1 MECKIAQDWQ
11 ENHPAKIIRTKVFME
26 EQGFTSEFDEIDP
39 MAYHA
44 LILDGDQAVAC
55 GRLYQK
61 AEAPDT
67 YLLGRIA
74 VLPEY
79 RKQHLGAKILE
90 ILENQ
95 IKDLNGKMAELS
107 AQISAVGFYE
117 KCGYHKQG
125 DVYFDEHCQHIKMI
139 KYL

>member
-1 MECKIAQDWQ
+1 MESRIAKDYQ
-11 ENHPAKIIRTKVFME
+11 EHHPAREIRIKVFME
-26 EQGFTSEFDEIDP
+26 EQGFTQEFDEIDP
-39 MAYHA
+39 IAYHA
-44 LILDGDQAVAC
+44 VIFDNDQPVAC

-61 AEAPDT
+61 EGTPDT

-74 VLPEY
+74 VLKEY

-90 ILENQ
+90 LLENK
-95 IKDLNGKMAELS
+95 IKELNGKKAELS

-117 KCGYHKQG
+117 KSGYHKQG
-125 DVYFDEHCQHIKMI
+125 DVYFDEYCQHIKMI